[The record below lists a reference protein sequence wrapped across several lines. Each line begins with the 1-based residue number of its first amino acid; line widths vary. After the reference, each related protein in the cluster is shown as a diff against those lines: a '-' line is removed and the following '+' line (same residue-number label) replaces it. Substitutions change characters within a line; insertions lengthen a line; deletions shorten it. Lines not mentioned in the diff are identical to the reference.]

1 MSSAPDKPAAPKS
14 PSPRRVARAG
24 ARLNAVQALYQ
35 MDLAATPTADVFAEF
50 ESHWIGREVEGVTH
64 PDAEIAFFR
73 DLVEGVVRE
82 QRRIDPLIDATLSGG
97 WPLKRVEAV
106 LRALL
111 RSGCYELMSRPD
123 IPARVVV
130 SQYVDVASAFL
141 EQEETSMANAV
152 LDALARKLRAA
163 EFTDEGGR

>member
-1 MSSAPDKPAAPKS
+1 MSAQPATS
-14 PSPRRVARAG
+14 RRFARAG

-35 MDLAATPTADVFAEF
+35 MDVAATPTAEVFAEF
-50 ESHWIGREVEGVTH
+50 ESHWIGREVDGVAH
-64 PDAEIAFFR
+64 PAAEVAFFR

-111 RSGCYELMSRPD
+111 RAGCYELLSRPD

-130 SQYVDVASAFL
+130 SQYVDVAGAFL
-141 EQEETSMANAV
+141 EGEETSMANAV

-163 EFTDEGGR
+163 EFAGEGSR

>member
-1 MSSAPDKPAAPKS
+1 M
-14 PSPRRVARAG
+14 
-24 ARLNAVQALYQ
+24 
-35 MDLAATPTADVFAEF
+35 
-50 ESHWIGREVEGVTH
+50 
-64 PDAEIAFFR
+64 
-73 DLVEGVVRE
+73 
-82 QRRIDPLIDATLSGG
+82 
-97 WPLKRVEAV
+97 

-111 RSGCYELMSRPD
+111 RAGCYELMSRPD

>member
-1 MSSAPDKPAAPKS
+1 MSAQPATS
-14 PSPRRVARAG
+14 RRFARAG

-35 MDLAATPTADVFAEF
+35 MDVAATPTAEVFAEF
-50 ESHWIGREVEGVTH
+50 ESHWIGREVDGVAH
-64 PDAEIAFFR
+64 PAAEVAFFR

-111 RSGCYELMSRPD
+111 RAGCYELLSRPD

-130 SQYVDVASAFL
+130 SQYVDVAGAFL
-141 EQEETSMANAV
+141 EGEETSMANAV
-152 LDALARKLRAA
+152 LDALARKLRTA
-163 EFTDEGGR
+163 EFAGEGNR